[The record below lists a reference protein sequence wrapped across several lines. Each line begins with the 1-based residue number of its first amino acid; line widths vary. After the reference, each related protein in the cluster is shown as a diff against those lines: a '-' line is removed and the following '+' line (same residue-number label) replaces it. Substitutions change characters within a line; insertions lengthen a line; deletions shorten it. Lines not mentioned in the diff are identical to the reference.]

1 MYLRRPP
8 DRASL
13 PCPDPAVL
21 YQETCYAIPLTQL
34 FVPHSET
41 NIPDGFPM
49 SDVVVI
55 QLDNPPVNALSHFLR
70 QRIAQ
75 ELAQAEANPAVKA
88 VILAGAPEF
97 FSGGADVKE
106 FNTPK
111 MSAEPSLATLIRLFE
126 HSVKPTIAALSGSAL
141 GGGFELALAC
151 HYRVATAE
159 ARVGLPEVKIGL
171 IPGAGGTQRLPR
183 AVGLETAI
191 NMIVSG
197 EPVRG
202 ADLAKTA
209 LFDRIIEGDLIEGA
223 KNFARSVAA
232 EGAAPKLLRDR
243 PIDYPDHEALLGFAR
258 TMVKAKAGP
267 YPAPGACLDAIE
279 ACVTASTFDE
289 GLAKEREIFV
299 NLVQGPE
306 SRAIRHVFFAERAAA
321 KIPDVPSKTP
331 TRNIAS
337 VGIIGAGTMG
347 GGIAMNFL
355 NAKIPVTLL
364 EVSQEALD
372 KGLATIRRNYE
383 GSVKK
388 KKLSPADAASR
399 MGLLKPT
406 VSYADLGEAD
416 LVIEA
421 VFEDLDV
428 KEKVFRKLDDVA
440 RSGAILATNTSTLDV
455 DKIAAF
461 TRRPADV
468 IGLHFFSPANIMR
481 LLEVVRGKATAKD
494 VLATAMQLSKKIRKL
509 AVVSGVC
516 DGFIGNR
523 MLHRYSAQANFLLEE
538 GCLPEQVDRAMEKF
552 GFAMGPFRVG
562 DLAGNDIGWAIRKRR
577 AAEGHR
583 TDEGKIADRLCEM
596 GRFGQKTGAG
606 WYDYRPGDRTP
617 RPNADVNAMIEK
629 YSAEVG
635 VDRRK
640 IDDREIVER
649 LVYALVNEGARILE
663 ERIAQRA
670 SDIDLVYLNGYG
682 FPILRGGPMF
692 HADSVGLMEVVSAIR
707 RYASGIH
714 PKPWT
719 PAPLLEKLAAEG
731 SSFANFDSQ
740 SADSHP

>member
-1 MYLRRPP
+1 MN
-8 DRASL
+8 SL
-13 PCPDPAVL
+13 
-21 YQETCYAIPLTQL
+21 
-34 FVPHSET
+34 
-41 NIPDGFPM
+41 
-49 SDVVVI
+49 SDSDIAVI
-55 QLDNPPVNALSHFLR
+55 QLDNPPVNALSHPLR
-70 QRIAQ
+70 QGIAT
-75 ELAQAEANPAVKA
+75 ELARAEADPAIKA
-88 VILAGAPEF
+88 VVLIGNGEF

-111 MSAEPSLATLIRLFE
+111 MAAEPNLATLVHLLER
-126 HSVKPTIAALSGSAL
+126 SVKPTIAAVSGTAL

-151 HYRVATAE
+151 HYRVASAE

-171 IPGAGGTQRLPR
+171 IPGSGGTQRLPR

-197 EPVRG
+197 EPVRA
-202 ADLAKTA
+202 ADLARTA
-209 LFDRIIEGDLIEGA
+209 LFARIIEGDLLSGA
-223 KNFARSVAA
+223 KAFARGVAA
-232 EGAAPKLLRDR
+232 EGAPAQLLRDR
-243 PIDYPDHEALLGFAR
+243 PVDYANHEALLQFAR
-258 TMVKAKAGP
+258 NMVKAKAGP
-267 YPAPGACLDAIE
+267 YPAPSACLDAIE
-279 ACVTASTFDE
+279 ASVTASTFDA
-289 GLAKEREIFV
+289 GVRKEREIF
-299 NLVQGPE
+299 LGLLQGPE

-321 KIPDVPSKTP
+321 KIADVPAKTP

-337 VGIIGAGTMG
+337 VAVIGAGTMG

-355 NAKIPVTLL
+355 NAGIPVTLL
-364 EVSQEALD
+364 EVSAEALD
-372 KGLATIRRNYE
+372 KGIATIRRNYDS
-383 GSVKK
+383 SVKK
-388 KKLSPADAASR
+388 KKLSPEDLERR
-399 MGLLKPT
+399 MALLKPT
-406 VSYADLGEAD
+406 TSYEDLGAAD

-421 VFEDLDV
+421 VFEDLSV
-428 KEKVFRKLDDVA
+428 KEKVFRRLDEVA
-440 RSGAILATNTSTLDV
+440 RPGAILATNTSTLDV
-455 DKIAAF
+455 DRIAAF

-468 IGLHFFSPANIMR
+468 VGLHFFSPANVMR
-481 LLEVVRGKATAKD
+481 LLEVVRGKATARD
-494 VLATAMQLSKKIRKL
+494 VLATVMQLAKKIRKL

-538 GCLPEQVDRAMEKF
+538 GCLPAQVDRAMEKF

-635 VDRRK
+635 LTRRR

-682 FPILRGGPMF
+682 FPLLRGGPMF
-692 HADSVGLMEVVSAIR
+692 HADSVGLIEVVSAIR
-707 RYASGIH
+707 RYARGVH

-731 SSFANFDSQ
+731 GSFASFDSQ
-740 SADSHP
+740 STDLLS

>member
-1 MYLRRPP
+1 MVAMNSPS
-8 DRASL
+8 D
-13 PCPDPAVL
+13 
-21 YQETCYAIPLTQL
+21 
-34 FVPHSET
+34 
-41 NIPDGFPM
+41 
-49 SDVVVI
+49 SDVAVI
-55 QLDNPPVNALSHFLR
+55 QLDSPPVNALSHAVR
-70 QRIAQ
+70 QHLAN
-75 ELAQAEANPAVKA
+75 ELARAEADPAVKA
-88 VILAGAPEF
+88 VVLIGTSEF

-111 MSAEPSLATLIRLFE
+111 MAAEPNLATLIQLFE
-126 HSVKPTIAALSGSAL
+126 HSVKPTIAAISGTAL

-151 HYRVATAE
+151 HYRVAAPE

-197 EPVRG
+197 EPVRA
-202 ADLAKTA
+202 ADLARTA
-209 LFDRIIEGDLIEGA
+209 LFARIIDGDLIAGA
-223 KNFARSVAA
+223 KAFARGVAA
-232 EGAAPKLLRDR
+232 EGASAPLLRDR
-243 PIDYPDHEALLGFAR
+243 PVGYANHEALLQFAR
-258 TMVKAKAGP
+258 TMVKAKAGAF
-267 YPAPGACLDAIE
+267 PAPAACLDAIE
-279 ACVTASTFDE
+279 AGVTASSFDE
-289 GLAKEREIFV
+289 GLRKERELFST
-299 NLVQGPE
+299 LLQGPE
-306 SRAIRHVFFAERAAA
+306 SRAIRHIFFAERAAS
-321 KIPDVPSKTP
+321 KIADVPSKTP

-337 VGIIGAGTMG
+337 VGIVGAGTMG

-355 NAKIPVTLL
+355 NAGVPVTLL

-372 KGLATIRRNYE
+372 KGIATIRRNYD

-388 KKLSPADAASR
+388 KKLSPADMEKR
-399 MGLLKPT
+399 MALLKPT
-406 VSYADLGEAD
+406 VSYGELSGAD

-421 VFEDLDV
+421 VFEELGV
-428 KEKVFRKLDDVA
+428 KEKVFRTLDGVA
-440 RSGAILATNTSTLDV
+440 KDGAILATNTSTLDV
-455 DKIAAF
+455 DKIASY

-468 IGLHFFSPANIMR
+468 VGLHFFSPANVMR

-494 VLATAMQLSKKIRKL
+494 VLATVMQLSKKIRKL

-538 GCLPEQVDRAMEKF
+538 GCLPAQVDAAMEKF

-562 DLAGNDIGWAIRKRR
+562 DLAGNDISWAIRKRR

-583 TDEGKIADRLCEM
+583 SDEGKVADRLCEM
-596 GRFGQKTGAG
+596 GRFGQKTSAG
-606 WYDYRPGDRTP
+606 WYDYRPGDRTAY
-617 RPNADVNAMIEK
+617 PNKDVEAMIVK

-635 VDRRK
+635 VTRRK
-640 IDDREIVER
+640 IDAREIVER

-692 HADSVGLMEVVSAIR
+692 HADSVGLTEVVSAIR
-707 RYASGIH
+707 RYALGIH

-731 SSFANFDSQ
+731 SSFAAFDSQ
-740 SADSHP
+740 SADSLS